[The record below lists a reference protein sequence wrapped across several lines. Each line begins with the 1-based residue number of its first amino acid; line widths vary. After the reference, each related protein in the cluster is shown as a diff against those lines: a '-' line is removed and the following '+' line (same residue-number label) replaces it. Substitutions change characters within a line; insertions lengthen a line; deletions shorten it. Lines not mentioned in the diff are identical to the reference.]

1 MDEVDKPVSSQPEQ
15 DLSPAGSI
23 YNMTVCTN
31 TATGGGGGMD
41 LRQEIMRVNN
51 NVNISIF
58 GTGLR
63 KQRVAVSDDKIIIT
77 ADHKRVPALA
87 ALDKV
92 ERATTR
98 YTDVAILDEF
108 KRRLRTA
115 LLEQLKIPVQSV
127 MKDYDPEQELAV
139 TVIIVDEAFL
149 RKHQEVAR

>member
-1 MDEVDKPVSSQPEQ
+1 MSV
-15 DLSPAGSI
+15 
-23 YNMTVCTN
+23 
-31 TATGGGGGMD
+31 GMD

-63 KQRVAVSDDKIIIT
+63 KQRVMVSEDKIIIT

-87 ALDKV
+87 ALDKL
-92 ERATTR
+92 ERMTTR

-108 KRRLRTA
+108 KRRLRAA
-115 LLEQLKIPVQSV
+115 LVEQLKMPVLSV
-127 MKDYDPEQELAV
+127 MKDYDPDQELAV
-139 TVIIVDEAFL
+139 TVIIVEEAFM

>member
-1 MDEVDKPVSSQPEQ
+1 M
-15 DLSPAGSI
+15 
-23 YNMTVCTN
+23 
-31 TATGGGGGMD
+31 ATGTD
-41 LRQEIMRVNN
+41 LKQEIMRVNN
-51 NVNISIF
+51 IVNISIF

-63 KQRVAVSDDKIIIT
+63 KQRVMVFDDKIVIT

-87 ALDKV
+87 VLDKI
-92 ERATTR
+92 ERNTTR

-115 LLEQLKIPVQSV
+115 LIEQLQMPVLSV

-139 TVIIVDEAFL
+139 TVIIVEESFM